1 MTASRLAATLAVL
14 AIAGCA
20 AAHHGD
26 PGPFSAHPFP
36 RVTPAEARAL
46 LDGGP
51 GRVIVLDV
59 RTPAEFAA
67 GHVPGAVNLDVFC
80 TDFEDALTGLDR
92 QLTYIV
98 HCKGGRRSAIAAAR
112 MADLGFVNVY
122 DLPAGYEGWVD
133 AGNPVAN

>member
-1 MTASRLAATLAVL
+1 MRILHLAVAVAGL
-14 AIAGCA
+14 ALAGCA
-20 AAHHGD
+20 AAPRGD

-36 RVTPAEARAL
+36 HVTPAEARAL
-46 LDGGP
+46 MAEDSVH
-51 GRVIVLDV
+51 VIVLDV

-80 TDFEDALTGLDR
+80 TDFEDELTGLDR

-98 HCKGGRRSAIAAAR
+98 HCKAGRRSALAAAR

-122 DLPAGYEGWVD
+122 DLTAGYEGWVD
-133 AGNPVAN
+133 AGYPVAN